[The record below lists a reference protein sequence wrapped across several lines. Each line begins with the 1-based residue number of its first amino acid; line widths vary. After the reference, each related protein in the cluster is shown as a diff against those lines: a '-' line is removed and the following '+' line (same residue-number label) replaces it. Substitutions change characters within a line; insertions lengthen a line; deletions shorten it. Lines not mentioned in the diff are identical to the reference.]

1 MKKLL
6 DLRFVIG
13 IFFAIVGAL
22 ILIYA
27 LIKPKNMTMDS
38 SVNLWSSVLFLVFGI
53 FMIVVSY
60 TNKIDD

>member
-13 IFFAIVGAL
+13 VFFGIVGAL

-27 LIKPKNMTMDS
+27 LIKPQNITMDS